1 MGAVVCD
8 LVDTGSKEQEADKED
23 ILKQGLPLPL
33 KLVQLETF
41 FKDLETKYGTY
52 DVHKQF
58 ASPRSMDIFMLCTRS
73 EIRQQGL
80 GTKLILQAL
89 DTAREEGLK
98 LVHSLAL
105 SSFSQAIFRRHGFK
119 AEFVINYDEYE
130 QNGMKIFDTREI
142 EGHKDGQYMV
152 LHITQ

>member
-1 MGAVVCD
+1 VGAVVCD

-80 GTKLILQAL
+80 GTKLILQVSTFPSRCMKVCLIFEYAMQI
-89 DTAREEGLK
+89 K
-98 LVHSLAL
+98 LSVQFGSVRKFCLYIAK
-105 SSFSQAIFRRHGFK
+105 FCNITT
-119 AEFVINYDEYE
+119 IN
-130 QNGMKIFDTREI
+130 
-142 EGHKDGQYMV
+142 
-152 LHITQ
+152 L